1 LNGAAQKHDRNMN
14 AMKLA
19 FHLRRRISGFQAKPI
34 NRPHFLVPIFAAML
48 IAGLSLASPALT
60 QTTTGSVAVGP
71 SGLPVPRF
79 VSLKSDRVN
88 VRGGPSQN
96 HSISWIFLRQGL
108 PVEIIAEFENW
119 RQIRDS
125 DGQEGWVFHSLLSA
139 RRTILV
145 APWSDEE
152 FLPLRDS
159 QGEDG
164 ELVAKLS
171 PGILG
176 NLERCDDGWCR
187 ISIRQYEGWIAQD
200 LLFGTYP
207 NEVTN

>member
-1 LNGAAQKHDRNMN
+1 MN
-14 AMKLA
+14 LANHLQPRMPDFRAVPTNRSKLLVLA
-19 FHLRRRISGFQAKPI
+19 FT
-34 NRPHFLVPIFAAML
+34 VTL
-48 IAGLSLASPALT
+48 IAGFFLSTPALP

-71 SGLPVPRF
+71 SGLLVPRF
-79 VSLKSDRVN
+79 VSLKSNRVN

-145 APWSDEE
+145 APWSDEQS
-152 FLPLRDS
+152 LALRETP
-159 QGEDG
+159 GEDG

-176 NLERCDDGWCR
+176 NLERCDDGWCQ
-187 ISIRQYEGWIAQD
+187 ISIRQYDGWIAQD

-207 NEVTN
+207 NEAAN

>member
-1 LNGAAQKHDRNMN
+1 MDAMN
-14 AMKLA
+14 LAMRPRRKVPVLRAKLP
-19 FHLRRRISGFQAKPI
+19 RRPNFIVF
-34 NRPHFLVPIFAAML
+34 IFAVML
-48 IAGLSLASPALT
+48 VVVLSLASPALT
-60 QTTTGSVAVGP
+60 QTSTGSVSVGP

-79 VSLKSDRVN
+79 VSLKSNRVN
-88 VRGGPSQN
+88 VRAGPSQN

-119 RQIRDS
+119 RQVRDS

-159 QGEDG
+159 PDEDG

-171 PGILG
+171 PAILG
-176 NLERCDDGWCR
+176 NLERCNDGWCQ
-187 ISIRQYEGWIAQD
+187 ISIRQYDGWIAQD

-207 NEVTN
+207 NEAMN

>member
-1 LNGAAQKHDRNMN
+1 MTPTTSRRWRVPAFRVKLVKHIIILPM
-14 AMKLA
+14 
-19 FHLRRRISGFQAKPI
+19 
-34 NRPHFLVPIFAAML
+34 VFAAML
-48 IAGLSLASPALT
+48 LAGAVFTTPAQT
-60 QTTTGSVAVGP
+60 QTSTGSVSVGP

-79 VSLKSDRVN
+79 VSLKSNRVN
-88 VRGGPSQN
+88 VRGGPNQN

-139 RRTILV
+139 RRTVLV

-152 FLPLRDS
+152 FLPLRSDP
-159 QGEDG
+159 GDEG
-164 ELVAKLS
+164 ELVANLG
-171 PGILG
+171 PGVLG
-176 NLERCDDGWCR
+176 NLDRCRDSWCK
-187 ISIRQYEGWIAQD
+187 ISIRQYDGWIAQD